1 MSSQVYAAPST
12 APKRRR
18 ARARFGGGALGA
30 VLGAF
35 SVLGLFVAFPLSADQ
50 PGADASA
57 AKAVA
62 YWSSHSDKQM
72 VAAAIFAVA
81 TGALVGFGTVLRDAL
96 RAADGGREP
105 LARLAFAGIVIA
117 ATGTLT
123 NVGITFTAAD
133 TAGHVAPQ
141 VTQTLSSLSIDFGT
155 PMAVG
160 FGLMMISSGAVVV
173 RTSLVPR
180 ALGWLAILV
189 GVAGFTPL
197 WVVEFWGLPVW
208 VLILSAALYLR
219 GGEAS
224 TAR

>member
-81 TGALVGFGTVLRDAL
+81 TGRWSGSARSCAMRCAPPMG
-96 RAADGGREP
+96 AASPSRGSPSRG
-105 LARLAFAGIVIA
+105 
-117 ATGTLT
+117 
-123 NVGITFTAAD
+123 
-133 TAGHVAPQ
+133 
-141 VTQTLSSLSIDFGT
+141 SSS
-155 PMAVG
+155 
-160 FGLMMISSGAVVV
+160 
-173 RTSLVPR
+173 PR
-180 ALGWLAILV
+180 
-189 GVAGFTPL
+189 
-197 WVVEFWGLPVW
+197 
-208 VLILSAALYLR
+208 R
-219 GGEAS
+219 GS
-224 TAR
+224 